1 MTRYTVEDY
10 GRHLSRPASR
20 KRVRRRR
27 RRGSTIAVSMLIL
40 CTVIMVSAI
49 GSALELCMPDAFAEE
64 DIMCPLS
71 SAQPIDSPAQGQDS
85 GFASDLSQGAGTDE
99 TAGSTVPSQDTQGQ
113 TAGYDYSR
121 PVPQSPAVDSSYFD
135 EAVFIGDSRTEGM
148 ITATGLY
155 NAKAF
160 THKGLTVDTAFKDLV
175 VEIDG
180 QYYTVVDALN
190 YTSFNKV
197 YIMLGIN
204 ETGWIYSSKFI
215 EGYVKIIDAI
225 KAANPNA
232 QIYVQEILPVS
243 NSVSSTHDYIK
254 NSKIDEYNQLL
265 RQMAE
270 EQQVYFIDTASSV
283 AAEDGSLPEEA
294 AVDGIHMKNSYC
306 QKWLDYLKTHTVS

>member
-1 MTRYTVEDY
+1 MTRYTDEYY
-10 GRHLSRPASR
+10 GRHLSRPAGR

-49 GSALELCMPDAFAEE
+49 SSALELCMPDAFAEE

-71 SAQPIDSPAQGQDS
+71 SAQPIVSPSQEQGS
-85 GFASDLSQGAGTDE
+85 VAATEAGVDE
-99 TAGSTVPSQDTQGQ
+99 TGGSSVPSQDSQGQ
-113 TAGYDYSR
+113 TAGYDYSQ

-283 AAEDGSLPEEA
+283 AAEDGSLPEDA

-306 QKWLDYLKTHTVS
+306 QKWLDYLMTHTIN

>member
-1 MTRYTVEDY
+1 M
-10 GRHLSRPASR
+10 
-20 KRVRRRR
+20 
-27 RRGSTIAVSMLIL
+27 
-40 CTVIMVSAI
+40 
-49 GSALELCMPDAFAEE
+49 
-64 DIMCPLS
+64 
-71 SAQPIDSPAQGQDS
+71 
-85 GFASDLSQGAGTDE
+85 
-99 TAGSTVPSQDTQGQ
+99 
-113 TAGYDYSR
+113 
-121 PVPQSPAVDSSYFD
+121 DSSYFD
-135 EAVFIGDSRTEGM
+135 DAVFIGDSRTEGM

-180 QYYTVVDALN
+180 QYYTVVNALN

-254 NSKIDEYNQLL
+254 SSKIDEYNQLL

-270 EQQVYFIDTASSV
+270 EQQVYFIDTATSV
-283 AAEDGSLPEEA
+283 AAEDGSLPEDA

-306 QKWLDYLKTHTVS
+306 QKWLDYLMTHTIN